1 MLFLFMLTYC
11 IPEFLAALVDRPVFL
26 RHRTSEICLIMRSH
40 FSNRLGFI
48 MAAAG
53 SAIGLGNIWKFPFEV
68 GESGGAAF
76 IAVYLFFCFVLC
88 FPILVSE
95 IAIGRRA
102 QRNAFG
108 AFKVLGFPKWAV
120 LGLLQIVVSLFILS
134 FYNVVAGWSLGYF
147 IEMVIGNFAIGE
159 QFPQYVQNIPRIS
172 VYSLLFMVATGF
184 IVAQGV
190 SAGIEKYTKL
200 LMPVLIVIILGLAG
214 YALTLPGAE
223 EGLSFY
229 LVPDLSKINLDVIY
243 NALGHA
249 FFSLSLGLGGLMTYG
264 SYLSRKDN
272 ILTSAVAVTIMDVM
286 IAFMA
291 GFMLF
296 PFVFSQGLDAEGGP
310 GLVFMALPAVFA
322 SLGSVWGTIIGSLFF
337 LLLSFAALTSTVSI
351 LEVSVAYLRDEHQL
365 SRLKAVLLSATVIFL
380 LGMPSLLANGSSE
393 FFTSFIT
400 YGGASVDFMTF
411 ISDLSSN
418 TFLPLAGLLISLFV
432 AYVWRHD
439 QLIQELSSDGR
450 HPVPT
455 WVAIYLKIALRYV
468 CPLIL
473 GLIFLFTVLEKF
485 FGIKVVG

>member
-1 MLFLFMLTYC
+1 
-11 IPEFLAALVDRPVFL
+11 
-26 RHRTSEICLIMRSH
+26 MRSH
-40 FSNRLGFI
+40 FSSRLGFI

-76 IAVYLFFCFVLC
+76 IVVYLFFCFVLC

-108 AFKVLGFPKWAV
+108 AFKALGFPRWAV
-120 LGLLQIVVSLFILS
+120 IGLLQVIVSLLILS
-134 FYNVVAGWSLGYF
+134 FYNVVAGWSFGYF
-147 IEMVIGNFAIGE
+147 IEMLIGNFAIGE
-159 QFPQYVQNIPRIS
+159 QFPQYIQNIPRIT
-172 VYSLLFMVATGF
+172 VYSMLFMVATGF

-200 LMPVLIVIILGLAG
+200 LMPVLIAIILGLAA
-214 YALTLPGAE
+214 YALTLPGAGA
-223 EGLSFY
+223 GLSFY
-229 LVPDLSKINLDVIY
+229 LVPDISKINLDVIY

-264 SYLSRKDN
+264 SYLSKKDN
-272 ILTSAVAVTIMDVM
+272 ILSSAVAVTVMDVL

-310 GLVFMALPAVFA
+310 GLVFMTLPAVFA
-322 SLGSVWGTIIGSLFF
+322 SLGSAWGTIIGSLFF

-351 LEVSVAYLRDEHQL
+351 LEVSVAYLKDEHQF
-365 SRLKAVLLSATVIFL
+365 SRLKAVILSATVIFL
-380 LGMPSLLANGSSE
+380 LGLPSMLANGSSE

-418 TFLPLAGLLISLFV
+418 TFLPLAGLFISLFV
-432 AYVWRHD
+432 AYIWRPD
-439 QLIQELSSDGR
+439 ELMRELSANGH
-450 HPVPT
+450 HPIPGWIT
-455 WVAIYLKIALRYV
+455 IYLTITLRYV

-473 GLIFLFTVLEKF
+473 SLIFLFTVLEKF
-485 FGIKVVG
+485 FGIQVIG

>member
-1 MLFLFMLTYC
+1 
-11 IPEFLAALVDRPVFL
+11 
-26 RHRTSEICLIMRSH
+26 MRSH
-40 FSNRLGFI
+40 FNSRLGFI

-76 IAVYLFFCFVLC
+76 IIVYLFFCFVLC

-108 AFKVLGFPKWAV
+108 AFKVLGFPRWAV
-120 LGLLQIVVSLFILS
+120 IGLLQVVVSLFILS
-134 FYNVVAGWSLGYF
+134 FYNVVAGWSFGYF
-147 IEMVIGNFAIGE
+147 IEMLIGNFAIGE
-159 QFPQYVQNIPRIS
+159 QFPQYVQNVPRIM
-172 VYSLLFMVATGF
+172 VYSLLFMVVTGY

-200 LMPVLIVIILGLAG
+200 LMPILILIILGLAG
-214 YALTLPGAE
+214 YALTLPGAKA
-223 EGLSFY
+223 GLTFY
-229 LVPDLSKINLDVIY
+229 LVPDVSKITLDVIY

-264 SYLSRKDN
+264 SYLDQKAN
-272 ILTSAVAVTIMDVM
+272 ILSSAVAVTFMDVM

-296 PFVFSQGLDAEGGP
+296 PFVFSQGIATEGGV
-310 GLVFMALPAVFA
+310 GLVFMALPKVFA
-322 SLGSVWGTIIGSLFF
+322 SLGSVWGIIIGGLFF

-351 LEVSVAYLRDEHQL
+351 LEVSVAYLRDEHRF
-365 SRLKAVLLSATVIFL
+365 SRVTAVVVSATVIFL
-380 LGMPSLLANGSSE
+380 LGIPSLLANGSSE
-393 FFTSFIT
+393 FFTNFMN
-400 YGGASVDFMTF
+400 YGGVSVDFMTF

-432 AYVWRHD
+432 GYIWRPD
-439 QLIQELSSDGR
+439 QLIKELSSDGYQTI
-450 HPVPT
+450 PI
-455 WVAIYLKIALRYV
+455 WVAVYLKIALRYI
-468 CPLIL
+468 CPVIL
-473 GLIFLFTVLEKF
+473 SLIFLFTVLEKF
-485 FGIKVVG
+485 FGVQVIG